1 MSANKP
7 GSQNKNTHQKD
18 SGFANISPIVVPKRN
33 RTKKPTNP
41 DKNLLIGDQNLYKNS
56 DYIMSNGILIGCH
69 QGLSVK
75 QMKYLH
81 QKLEFFLRKSIN

>member
-56 DYIMSNGILIGCH
+56 DITQRPIEVPN
-69 QGLSVK
+69 
-75 QMKYLH
+75 
-81 QKLEFFLRKSIN
+81 KLKPIPKSQEVNHLVTE

>member
-18 SGFANISPIVVPKRN
+18 SGFANISPIVVPKRK
-33 RTKKPTNP
+33 RTKKPTKP

-56 DYIMSNGILIGCH
+56 DITQRPIEVPN
-69 QGLSVK
+69 
-75 QMKYLH
+75 
-81 QKLEFFLRKSIN
+81 KLKPIPKSQEVNHLVTE